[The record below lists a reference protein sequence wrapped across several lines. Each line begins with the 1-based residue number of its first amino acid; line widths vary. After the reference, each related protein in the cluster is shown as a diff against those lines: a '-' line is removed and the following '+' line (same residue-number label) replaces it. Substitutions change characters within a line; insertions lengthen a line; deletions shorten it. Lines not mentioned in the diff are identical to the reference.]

1 MKTNASHKTI
11 RLSKAKLRAIAQMDQ
26 AEAFSCIYNEKLWGD
41 DGVSTYYSGS
51 GSHDI
56 SQVKPY
62 VDRVCQFLQ
71 SLHQPAKIVDLGC
84 GDFNI
89 GKQLVGCCSDYH
101 GCDIVEALIDYN
113 RQHYAQSQVSFSC
126 LDATTDK
133 LPAGNV
139 LLVRQVLQ
147 HLSNEAV
154 MAICRQF
161 QQFDY
166 VIVTE
171 HVPAGN
177 FIPNI
182 DKPNGPDSRL
192 RFNSGV
198 DITAPP
204 FAIAC
209 KDETVICTVKD
220 TNDSLGVIKTTL
232 YQMTT

>member
-1 MKTNASHKTI
+1 MKTKGRHKTI
-11 RLSKAKLRAIAQMDQ
+11 RLSKAKLSAIAQMNQ

-41 DGVSTYYSGS
+41 DGVSAYYSGK

-62 VDRVCQFLQ
+62 VDHVCQFLQ
-71 SLHQPAKIVDLGC
+71 SLQQPAKIVDLGC

-89 GKQLVGCCSDYH
+89 GRQLVGSCSDYH
-101 GCDIVEALIDYN
+101 GCDIVKDLIDYN
-113 RQHYAQSQVSFSC
+113 KQHFAQSQVSFSC
-126 LDATTDK
+126 LDATTDR

-147 HLSNEAV
+147 HLSNEAI

-171 HVPAGN
+171 HVPAGK

-204 FAIAC
+204 FAITCRDEAVIC
-209 KDETVICTVKD
+209 EVKDEI
-220 TNDSLGVIKTTL
+220 DSQGVIKTTL
-232 YQMTT
+232 YQMLT